1 MAGLS
6 EAAKKFM
13 QKKQAE
19 VKEKMSSGSFT
30 KSWNLTGKNAIAEQG
45 GEVVVRFGPHWSVTI
60 MKNGKPTL
68 NPNYISG
75 DDPIFVPAVEH
86 WWDADGGKVMHAW
99 CPKTLDEGIECPVC
113 VAAKVAMQSS
123 VEDEKKYG
131 KRIAAKEVFIFNA
144 VVGNP
149 RKVADGKADFR
160 IMSVPGTVYNQVT
173 DIMTGGSDESFARGN
188 IGDHNDGYDL
198 KLSRPAKGGNDR
210 WKVDCAPKPTPLYDT
225 KQAPAFA
232 GWPGMLTDLDKMLK
246 DEMKTPLELFKAFYG
261 RDPEADEMNDAMRAE
276 VVAKKQMDEQVA
288 AEAGT
293 EAPEAQEPEA
303 ETQAPDMA
311 DEFMTPSP
319 AQTPKAGTPP
329 APPKVGPKTGG
340 RR

>member
-6 EAAKKFM
+6 DAAKKFM

-30 KSWNLTGKNAIAEQG
+30 KSWNLTGKNAIVEQG
-45 GEVVVRFGPHWSVTI
+45 GEVIVRFGPRWTVAVT
-60 MKNGKPTL
+60 KNGKLAL
-68 NPNYISG
+68 NPDYVSG
-75 DDPIFVPAVEH
+75 DEPIFVPALEH
-86 WWDADGGKVMHAW
+86 WWDADGGKTMHAW
-99 CPKTLDEGIECPVC
+99 CPKTLDESVECPVC

-131 KRIAAKEVFIFNA
+131 KRIQAKEVFIFNA

-149 RKVADGKADFR
+149 RKLADGKADFR
-160 IMSVPGTVYNQVT
+160 IISVPGTVYNAVT

-210 WKVDCAPKPTPLYDT
+210 WKVDCAPKPSALYDQ
-225 KQAPAFA
+225 KQAPAFG
-232 GWPGMLTDLDKMLK
+232 GWPGMLVDLEKMLR
-246 DEMKTPLELFKAFYG
+246 DETKSPLELFKAFYG
-261 RDPEADEMNDAMRAE
+261 RDPEADEMSEGM
-276 VVAKKQMDEQVA
+276 K
-288 AEAGT
+288 AEAAQAQR
-293 EAPEAQEPEA
+293 EDAPEAQTTPEPAEKTEA
-303 ETQAPDMA
+303 EGATAPDPT

-319 AQTPKAGTPP
+319 AQAPRPSAPQ
-329 APPKVGPKTGG
+329 PPKVGPKTGG